1 MRQFVRKEQPKLS
14 LVNLNDLI
22 REVLVLVTPEA
33 RRAEVRI
40 VQDLDREISP
50 VSAQHIQI
58 DQVILNLLRNAIEA
72 MSEMDQGLR
81 ELTIRTRMGGRNA
94 VIVTIADTG
103 PGLSP
108 ELRDQVFNPF
118 VTTKPSGMG
127 LGLSISQGIIE
138 AHKGNLYLDS
148 EPGFGAVFR
157 FTLPLSQEESHE

>member
-1 MRQFVRKEQPKLS
+1 M
-14 LVNLNDLI
+14 
-22 REVLVLVTPEA
+22 
-33 RRAEVRI
+33 
-40 VQDLDREISP
+40 
-50 VSAQHIQI
+50 
-58 DQVILNLLRNAIEA
+58 ILNLLRNAIEA